1 MEDLNSVKDLI
12 IKRLDD
18 IGYELYS
25 LRYITK
31 TKTLEVVVDRVEP
44 INLDDIT
51 NVSNEISEILDLHDF
66 TEDSYT
72 LDVSSLGVEKP
83 IDISKLDLYV
93 GKYINVHLSNPYKGL
108 NTIEGN
114 LVSTNEDSVQIVYKN
129 KTRDVKCDINKK
141 DIDKA
146 RLAIKF

>member
-12 IKRLDD
+12 IKRLDE